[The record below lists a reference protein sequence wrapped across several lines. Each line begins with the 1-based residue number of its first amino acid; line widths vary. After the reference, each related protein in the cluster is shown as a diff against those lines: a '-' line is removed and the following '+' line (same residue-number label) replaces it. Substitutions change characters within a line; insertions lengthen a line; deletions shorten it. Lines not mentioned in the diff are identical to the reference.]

1 MQNILLDGCCLLFEE
16 YLQDIRSV
24 YILKPNRA
32 EKETKVLKQVYEE
45 VNMLR
50 KKKYFE
56 WIFKQLLNLYGV
68 KNYAD
73 LGGYLLTWT
82 INHLWQKNGSK
93 RTDDI

>member
-1 MQNILLDGCCLLFEE
+1 MQNILLDRCCLLFEE

-45 VNMLR
+45 VSMIT

-56 WIFKQLLNLYGV
+56 WIFKQLLNLYDV

-82 INHLWQKNGSK
+82 IDHLWQKNGSK